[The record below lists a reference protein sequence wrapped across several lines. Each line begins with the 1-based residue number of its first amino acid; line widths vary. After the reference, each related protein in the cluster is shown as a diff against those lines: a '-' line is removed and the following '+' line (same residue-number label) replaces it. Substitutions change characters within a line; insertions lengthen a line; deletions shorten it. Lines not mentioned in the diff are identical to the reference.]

1 MKWGLGKKGGNL
13 TSSLQGV
20 AVDEVNALVADVGV
34 GVEAQGGGVVGLR
47 EGGLTHQPR
56 HHSKIY
62 SVCLEHPT
70 YHSVLSLPAVV
81 LHCQSETVGGHAV
94 TEAGVGN
101 PAIKFTNTRWEVKH
115 GSDIDIRV

>member
-1 MKWGLGKKGGNL
+1 MRSTRLSRMLAWELKRRAGAWSACGKGGDL
-13 TSSLQGV
+13 SQ
-20 AVDEVNALVADVGV
+20 
-34 GVEAQGGGVVGLR
+34 
-47 EGGLTHQPR
+47 R
-56 HHSKIY
+56 HHTKIY

-101 PAIKFTNTRWEVKH
+101 PASEITNTRWEVNH
-115 GSDIDIRV
+115 RSDIDIRG